1 MAFLAGR
8 MSTHPSF
15 PSGFPLR
22 FRPTANDQGLLLAD
36 PADDSAWSGSPTP
49 AGVGS
54 VFPSGD
60 LARLWVLR
68 RASVFDEQD
77 PAVVRDVS
85 ELPQPAADLRFCAG
99 PASLADW
106 DRLAEW
112 MLRLRTSWPEAV
124 LRLELWADGGVPAV
138 PASGAVKALRGAR
151 PVFIHVWIERSA
163 DLTPG
168 VRSLLACCVDAGLP
182 VGADIPV
189 RRGNAATAAALRQL
203 CLALLESR
211 ARPYV
216 LVDPAW
222 LPDGER
228 LTPAEAE
235 TLVRG
240 LRGWISGLAVP
251 QLVEESRTGVRAPRI
266 PAYVLT
272 LDDAGADVVSYSGS
286 RHRYPNPPRKPQ
298 RHE

>member
-1 MAFLAGR
+1 MV
-8 MSTHPSF
+8 
-15 PSGFPLR
+15 
-22 FRPTANDQGLLLAD
+22 LAD
-36 PADDSAWSGSPTP
+36 PADDSARPGSLIP

-60 LARLWVLR
+60 LARLWALR

-85 ELPQPAADLRFCAG
+85 ELPQPAADLRLCAG

-112 MLRLRTSWPEAV
+112 TLRLRTSSPEAV
-124 LRLELWADGGVPAV
+124 LRLELWADGGVTALPA
-138 PASGAVKALRGAR
+138 PGAVKALRGAR

-163 DLTPG
+163 ELTPG

-182 VGADIPV
+182 VGADIAV
-189 RRGNAATAAALRQL
+189 RRGQAATAAALSRL
-203 CLALLESR
+203 CLALLENR
-211 ARPYV
+211 VRPYV

-222 LPDGER
+222 LPDEER
-228 LTPAEAE
+228 LAPKQAEA
-235 TLVRG
+235 LVRG
-240 LRGWISGLAVP
+240 MRGWISGLAVP

-266 PAYVLT
+266 PAYVLK
-272 LDDAGADVVSYSGS
+272 LDEAGAEVVSYSGS